1 MVKPTGPDWDAKDFR
16 IVRQNLLNR
25 AYDAWCSG
33 KIEAK
38 TPKDLENYAEGH
50 LNYIYNGLEQEKV
63 VLNSP
68 KPTAQQAKILLKVAE
83 DLGTDLQNVIDF
95 CWKKWEKYPTEE
107 KSIAIVIEE
116 FQKG

>member
-1 MVKPTGPDWDAKDFR
+1 MPKPVSNVDWDAKDFR

-25 AYDAWCSG
+25 AYDGWCAG

-38 TPKDLENYAEGH
+38 TQKDLEVWAERH
-50 LNYIYNGLEQEKV
+50 IDYIYNGLS
-63 VLNSP
+63 SP
-68 KPTAQQAKILLKVAE
+68 EDKKSPNPTAKQLEILQKVALE
-83 DLGTDLQNVIDF
+83 VGVGVENVIDF
-95 CWKKWEKYPTEE
+95 CWKKWEKYPIEE